1 MLLLVSC
8 ILVYCLSSIGTKE
21 FSRRFPGGLP
31 GVTIQNAV
39 AITVISLLM
48 LVMGGAKPMS
58 GKMLALAAVY
68 GVVYLGAIFSLV
80 FALLCGPMGTTALIG
95 NLGTVLSVFYGTLFC
110 GEKLTVFS
118 VCGAACLIAVASLCR
133 PVGEKQTHEGKKQAR
148 WFALTLLLSLGNG
161 ILACLKKSVG
171 VNHPELTTAQF
182 MFWAYSFAALA
193 CWGLFAA
200 QWRRAG
206 HFKAWLSH
214 PLQLVACAATSGL
227 GSGGGS
233 FLQIGALKTLP
244 TIVVF
249 PCCTGLIPVVLM
261 LTSVYVY
268 KETKLTARS
277 VLALALCG
285 VGAVLMNL

>member
-58 GKMLALAAVY
+58 GKMLALAAAY
-68 GVVYLGAIFSLV
+68 SVVYLGAIFSLV

-110 GEKLTVFS
+110 GEKLTAFN
-118 VCGAACLIAVASLCR
+118 VCGAACLIAVAVLCR
-133 PVGEKQTHEGKKQAR
+133 PGGEKQTSEGRQQSR

-161 ILACLKKSVG
+161 ILACLKKSLG
-171 VNHPELTTAQF
+171 VNYPDLPTAQF
-182 MFWAYSFAALA
+182 MFWAYSFAALI

-200 QWRRAG
+200 QWARG
-206 HFKAWLSH
+206 EHFKAWLSR
-214 PLQLVACAATSGL
+214 PGALVACAATSGL

-261 LTSVYVY
+261 LISVYVF
-268 KETKLTARS
+268 KETKLTAKS

>member
-1 MLLLVSC
+1 MFLLVSC

-21 FSRRFPGGLP
+21 FGRRFPGGLP

-48 LVMGGAKPMS
+48 LIMGGAKSMS
-58 GKMLALAAVY
+58 GQMLALAAVY
-68 GVVYLGAIFSLV
+68 GAVYLGAIFSLV

-110 GEKLTVFS
+110 DEKLTVFN
-118 VCGAACLIAVASLCR
+118 VCGAACLIAVAILCR
-133 PVGEKQTHEGKKQAR
+133 PVGEKQTSEGRQQAR

-171 VNHPELTTAQF
+171 VNHLEVATAQF

-193 CWGLFAA
+193 CWVLFAV
-200 QWRRAG
+200 QWKRAG
-206 HFKAWLSH
+206 HFRAWLSR
-214 PLQLVACAATSGL
+214 PLELIACAATSGL

-261 LTSVYVY
+261 LVSVYIF
-268 KETKLTARS
+268 KETKLTAKS